1 MKRKDKRR
9 RRKRRK
15 NNSAPSLIYFLL
27 ITVTFLLT
35 AHFNSSGG
43 AISKEKWNVLL
54 ISIDTLRADWLSCYG
69 SRHLK
74 TPNIDG
80 LAERGVLFSRAFANT
95 STTLP
100 SHTNILLG
108 VTPPYHGVHDNS
120 SFVVREEFLTLAE
133 HLKEHGY
140 STGAFIGA
148 FALDSRF
155 GLDQGF
161 DTYDDEFEDKR
172 IKKPS
177 EVERKAEKVIER
189 TLIWLKKQEE
199 PWFLFVHCWDPHGPY
214 EPPEPFLTQYKEH
227 PYTGEVAYV
236 DFMLGKLFAYLEEN
250 NLFEETLV
258 IFTGDHGES
267 LGQHGEETHGFFAY
281 NTTIWIPLIIASP
294 GLENRRVEH
303 YVSHIDIFPT
313 VCEILNV
320 EKPSFLQGISL
331 VPALLGKKA
340 SKSPIY
346 FESLHPYYS
355 KGWAPLRGFILNKE
369 KYIQSPIPEFYD
381 LAEDFDELKNLAER
395 KRLGKHEKELEKIIN
410 QMTSP
415 ENKRAEKR
423 LDEESLEKLRSL
435 GYVSSSQDTR
445 KESFTRDDDVKVR
458 LPYYNQAMN
467 GLKQYERGNKKQGF
481 ETLKALITE
490 RKDVAVAY
498 INLASLYRKEKRLRD
513 AVEVLMM
520 GHENV
525 PSNFL
530 LFMTFVNYLLDAK
543 QYDLIIRTFE
553 GKNYRQMEYNPGIW
567 NGLGI
572 AYYETGNFEK
582 AIELYEKALS
592 LNKDSSSF
600 FTNLGEAQLSF
611 AVEEKDKTMLEKA
624 LQNFQT
630 AVKFDSEYALA
641 YVGLGK
647 AFRLLGGFDYAIA
660 SLKKALYLDDKLDE
674 ALYVLGLTYLD
685 KGDKEKALSTLTI
698 FKQKYYDSLTGE
710 LKKQLDDLIKSC
722 KQKRP

>member
-1 MKRKDKRR
+1 M
-9 RRKRRK
+9 RRKEKGERRK
-15 NNSAPSLIYFLL
+15 NNFTPPLIFFFLFIIFSLSTTYS
-27 ITVTFLLT
+27 
-35 AHFNSSGG
+35 HSSGET
-43 AISKEKWNVLL
+43 IPKEKLNVLL

-69 SRHLK
+69 NEHLK
-74 TPNIDG
+74 TENIDG

-133 HLKEHGY
+133 HLKGHGY
-140 STGAFIGA
+140 STGAFVGA

-161 DTYDDEFEDKR
+161 DVYDDEFEDKR
-172 IKKPS
+172 NKKPS
-177 EVERKAEKVIER
+177 EVERKAEKVIDR
-189 TLIWLKKQEE
+189 TLAWLNNQNK

-250 NLFEETLV
+250 NLFKETLV

-267 LGQHGEETHGFFAY
+267 LGQHNEDTHGFFAY
-281 NTTIWIPLIIASP
+281 NTTIWIPLIVVSP
-294 GLENRRVEH
+294 VIERRRVAQ

-313 VCEILNV
+313 VCEILRI
-320 EKPSFLQGISL
+320 EKPPFLQGLSL
-331 VPALLGKKA
+331 VPALMGKKA
-340 SKSPIY
+340 SKRPIY

-355 KGWAPLRGFILNKE
+355 KGWAPLRGFISNKE
-369 KYIQSPIPEFYD
+369 KYIQSPIPELYD
-381 LAEDFDELKNLAER
+381 LAEDFNELKNLAER
-395 KRLGKHEKELEKIIN
+395 KRLGKYEKELEQIIN

-415 ENKRAEKR
+415 DNKGAEKR
-423 LDEESLEKLRSL
+423 LDEEALEKLRSL

-445 KESFTRDDDVKVR
+445 KENFTQDDDVKAR
-458 LPYYNQAMN
+458 LPYYNQAMK
-467 GLKQYERGNKKQGF
+467 GLKQYEKGNKKQGF

-513 AVEVLMM
+513 AVEVLKI

-525 PSNFL
+525 PSNYL
-530 LFMTFVNYLLDAK
+530 LFMTFINYLLDAN

-553 GKNYRQMEYNPGIW
+553 GKDYRQMEYNPGIW

-572 AYYETGNFEK
+572 AYYKTGNLEK
-582 AIELYEKALS
+582 AIDLYEKVLS
-592 LNKDSSSF
+592 LNKDSPAF
-600 FTNLGEAQLSF
+600 FTNFGEAQLSQG
-611 AVEEKDKTMLEKA
+611 VKEKDKTLVEKA

-630 AVKFDSEYALA
+630 AIKLDPDYALS

-647 AFRLLGGFDYAIA
+647 AFRLLGSFDYAIA
-660 SLKKALYLDDKLDE
+660 SLRKALDLDDKLDE

-685 KGDKEKALSTLTI
+685 KGDKEKALSTLTLY
-698 FKQKYYDSLTGE
+698 KQKYYDSLPAD
-710 LKKQLDDLIKSC
+710 LKQQLDDLIRSC
-722 KQKRP
+722 REEKQ

>member
-1 MKRKDKRR
+1 M
-9 RRKRRK
+9 RRKKEGERTK
-15 NNSAPSLIYFLL
+15 NNFAPSLIYFLL
-27 ITVTFLLT
+27 LIIFFLSVTYAYLP
-35 AHFNSSGG
+35 GG
-43 AISKEKWNVLL
+43 TILKEKWNVLL

-69 SRHLK
+69 SQHLK

-133 HLKEHGY
+133 HLKGFGY
-140 STGAFIGA
+140 STGAFVGA

-161 DTYDDEFEDKR
+161 DAYDDEFEDKR

-177 EVERKAEKVIER
+177 TVERKAEKVIER
-189 TLIWLKKQEE
+189 TLGWLKKQEN

-236 DFMLGKLFAYLEEN
+236 DFMLGRLFSYLEEN
-250 NLFEETLV
+250 NLFKETLV

-281 NTTIWIPLIIASP
+281 NTTIWIPLIVVSP
-294 GLENRRVEH
+294 GLEKRRVEH
-303 YVSHIDIFPT
+303 YVSHIDIFPM
-313 VCEILNV
+313 VCEILNL
-320 EKPSFLQGISL
+320 EKPPFLQGVSL
-331 VPALLGKKA
+331 VPALMGKKA
-340 SKSPIY
+340 SKNPIY

-355 KGWAPLRGFILNKE
+355 KGWAPLRGYISNKE

-381 LAEDFDELKNLAER
+381 LTEDFDELKNLAE
-395 KRLGKHEKELEKIIN
+395 KRTLGKHEKELEKIIN

-415 ENKRAEKR
+415 DNRRAEKR

-445 KESFTRDDDVKVR
+445 KESFTGDDDVKVR
-458 LPYYNQAMN
+458 LPYYNQAMK
-467 GLKQYERGNKKQGF
+467 GLKQYEQGNKKQGF
-481 ETLKALITE
+481 DTLKALITE
-490 RKDVAVAY
+490 RNDVAVAY
-498 INLASLYRKEKRLRD
+498 INLASLYRKEKRMRD
-513 AVEVLMM
+513 AVEVLKI

-525 PSNFL
+525 PSNYL
-530 LFMTFVNYLLDAK
+530 LFMTFINYLLDAK
-543 QYDLIIRTFE
+543 QYDLIIRAFE

-572 AYYETGNFEK
+572 AYYKTGNLEK
-582 AIELYEKALS
+582 AIELYENWRVF
-592 LNKDSSSF
+592 NKDSPAF
-600 FTNLGEAQLSF
+600 FTNFGEAQFSQ
-611 AVEEKDKTMLEKA
+611 AVKKKDETMLENA

-630 AVKFDSEYALA
+630 AIKLDPDYALS

-647 AFRLLGGFDYAIA
+647 AFRLLGRFDYAIA
-660 SLKKALYLDDKLDE
+660 SFRKALDLDDKLDE

-685 KGDKEKALSTLTI
+685 KGDKDKALSTLTLY
-698 FKQKYYDSLTGE
+698 KQKYYDSLPPD
-710 LKKQLDDLIKSC
+710 LRQQLDDLIKSC
-722 KQKRP
+722 REERPQY